1 MSPRFKTLRRAAQI
15 SLAVTVTVFA
25 LAASSDSAHI
35 ALSEDATLGQIL
47 VDSEGNTLYLF
58 LPDAQGDSTC
68 YDTCAEN
75 WPPLLVEGDAV
86 VGEGLDSELVG
97 TITRTDDSEQLTYG
111 GWPLYTFVGDSEP
124 GQTAGQGVNDVW
136 FVVDAQGQGVG
147 VPDSEAAEGES
158 ASEDEANGA
167 DDGAEGAGQGD
178 GDLMAAYMKE
188 GAAVFSRIC
197 AACHG
202 ANGDESLASH
212 VAILAN
218 NSRLQNGRMVA
229 HRVINGGTYM
239 PAFGA
244 ALSDREVAAVATFV
258 RNSFGNE
265 YGLVGEEEA
274 AALR

>member
-1 MSPRFKTLRRAAQI
+1 MSPRTKSLRRFAQ
-15 SLAVTVTVFA
+15 LALVVTMAVFA
-25 LAASSDSAHI
+25 FASSSSSD
-35 ALSEDATLGQIL
+35 LSLREDADLGQIL
-47 VDSEGNTLYLF
+47 VDGEGNTVYIF
-58 LPDAQGDSTC
+58 LPDAQGNSTC
-68 YDTCAEN
+68 YDACALN
-75 WPPLLVEGDAV
+75 WPPVAASAEPS
-86 VGEGLDSELVG
+86 VGEGLDAELVG
-97 TITRTDDSEQLTYG
+97 AVTRTDGIEQLTYG
-111 GWPLYTFVGDSEP
+111 GWPLYTFVRDTEP
-124 GQTAGQGVNDVW
+124 GQANGQGANDVW
-136 FVVDAQGQGVG
+136 FVLDVQGMGVG
-147 VPDSEAAEGES
+147 VPETEEGSEEAEADDAA
-158 ASEDEANGA
+158 
-167 DDGAEGAGQGD
+167 DGAEEPA

-188 GAAVFSRIC
+188 GAAVFARIC

-239 PAFGA
+239 PSFGDV
-244 ALSDREVAAVATFV
+244 LSDREVAAVATFV